1 LSNSPGTHA
10 VPAQPAGQAAQWSQH
25 DTPRPGT
32 LTATFIV
39 ADMAAVFGLAGAVLT
54 FAVGKSMLR
63 SMIGVGTLHGA
74 AGDFVN
80 GLIEA
85 AYQTL
90 QMRAIIAVVVAVIL
104 GVLAFAVRG
113 GHTGVRIG
121 LTVALL
127 VAAGIWLLN
136 VRDAGVPGFIRG
148 LDGVALAL
156 CVIGI
161 VLTWFPANQRFA
173 SDLKV
178 GRRS

>member
-1 LSNSPGTHA
+1 MRCPHSPLARLPSGASLTP
-10 VPAQPAGQAAQWSQH
+10 PA
-25 DTPRPGT
+25 PGT

-80 GLIEA
+80 GLIDA

-90 QMRAIIAVVVAVIL
+90 QTRAIIAVVVAVIL

-113 GHTGVRIG
+113 GRTGVRIG

-127 VAAGIWLLN
+127 VAAGTWLLN
-136 VRDAGVPGFIRG
+136 VRDAGVPGLIRG

-161 VLTWFPANQRFA
+161 VLTWLPANQRFA

>member
-10 VPAQPAGQAAQWSQH
+10 VPAQPAGQAAQWSQP

-80 GLIEA
+80 GLIEG
-85 AYQTL
+85 YS
-90 QMRAIIAVVVAVIL
+90 
-104 GVLAFAVRG
+104 G
-113 GHTGVRIG
+113 G
-121 LTVALL
+121 
-127 VAAGIWLLN
+127 
-136 VRDAGVPGFIRG
+136 
-148 LDGVALAL
+148 
-156 CVIGI
+156 
-161 VLTWFPANQRFA
+161 
-173 SDLKV
+173 
-178 GRRS
+178 